1 MFSWKK
7 LLKGTAVIV
16 GTAAVSAL
24 CVFAAMG
31 VFTRH
36 TLTLTVNGTVSEY
49 KYLPGE
55 TPDVSGLETAG
66 PGERFICWLD
76 GGGNESDPEVPMIA
90 DAAYTALIAPALA
103 GEDMEPWLECDAN
116 GFAMPG
122 ALITG
127 DEAAAGAEAIFAS
140 DFDASPLSALETVTL
155 DDFAAALDGAF
166 APGELEA
173 LSDDS
178 PLTRV
183 EAAQLVCSLA
193 GIEDP
198 GAPNSPAAPDLDP
211 ASEGAAELARCLA
224 PETAVEYADG
234 FVNIDGWLYLVR
246 GGLFVTD
253 ESVDGFEF
261 GPDGRFTS
269 GNEELDE
276 LVAEALEPICAEGG
290 TRDEMLRAAYLYVRD
305 NFEYLRR
312 NYYAVGADGW
322 QTDEAITML
331 TTGRGNCYCYAAAF
345 WALARGLG
353 YDATAVAGTVG
364 YDRDPH
370 GWVIMYDED
379 GTRITYDV
387 ELEMAYRY
395 NRHNYTTDMYAMNP
409 IKAAQWSYV
418 YGEQFR

>member
-1 MFSWKK
+1 MKK
-7 LLKGTAVIV
+7 LFEAAAVII
-16 GTAAVSAL
+16 GAAAVSAL
-24 CVFAAMG
+24 CVAASMG
-31 VFTRH
+31 VFTRS
-36 TLTLTVNGTVSEY
+36 TLSLTVDGTVTEF
-49 KYLPGE
+49 KLLPGE
-55 TPDVSGLETAG
+55 AAEVSALEAAG
-66 PGERFICWLD
+66 DGKRFICWLD
-76 GGGNESDPEVPMIA
+76 SEGNEADPEAPLFS

-103 GEDMEPWLECDAN
+103 GGDMEPWLECDEN
-116 GFAMPG
+116 GFALPG

-127 DEAAAGAEAIFAS
+127 EEAAAGAEAIFAS
-140 DFDASPLSALETVTL
+140 DFEAGLLGELESVTASDFAQALE
-155 DDFAAALDGAF
+155 GAF
-166 APGELEA
+166 APGLLAEITGDE
-173 LSDDS
+173 
-178 PLTRV
+178 PLTR
-183 EAAQLVCSLA
+183 AAAAELVCKLA
-193 GIEDP
+193 GVEEFGP
-198 GAPNSPAAPDLDP
+198 AAAAAPDLDP
-211 ASEGAAELARCLA
+211 ASDGAQALAFCLE
-224 PETAVEYADG
+224 PESAVEYADG

-246 GGLFVTD
+246 DGLFVTD
-253 ESVDGFEF
+253 ESVDGFDF

-269 GNEELDE
+269 GNEELDG

-305 NFEYLRR
+305 NFQYLRR

-379 GTRITYDV
+379 GARITYDV

-395 NRHNYTTDMYAMNP
+395 NRHNYTTDMYAMSP